1 MVHGHIKTLVEM
13 GEKWIFYPC
22 INYEQ
27 KEDDEAQNH
36 YNCPIVA
43 TYPEVIA
50 NNMDELFR
58 EEGVVFSHPFV
69 PYDDDKRL
77 VRRLLEIFADKDIP
91 QTEIREAVR
100 AAREEENKFKDD
112 VRRAGEEA
120 LRYISE
126 HGKKGII
133 LSGRPY
139 HLDKEINHGINKMIT
154 SYDMAV
160 LSEDSVCHLSDL
172 KRPVRVLDQWTY
184 HSRLYKAA
192 DFAGTRDDVELIQL
206 NSFGCGVDAV
216 TTDQVEEIL
225 ENNNKLY
232 TVLKIDEG
240 TNLGAARIRIRS
252 LKAAIDERSKNGV
265 KPVHYDRPYERK
277 YFTKEMKQDY
287 TLIIPQMSPVHFQ
300 YFEVALKAS
309 GYKAVLMPTVDK
321 NAIDEGLKYVN
332 NDACYPTLVTLGKMI
347 SALKSGEYDLDR
359 TALIMSQTGGG
370 CRASNYIALLRKA
383 LKDLGMEQ
391 VPVVSFNM
399 AGLESNPG
407 FKISVS
413 MGKKVIIGAMYGDL
427 FQRLLYATRP
437 YEKIEGSA
445 EAIMKKYEKEIF
457 QNCRDGKIST
467 YKKLVKKIVEDY
479 DALPL
484 TDEKKPRVGVVGEI
498 LVKYHP
504 DANNNIVDIIEKEG
518 GEAVVLDL
526 VDFFLYGMYSKKFN
540 YEKLSGS
547 YMKYKGNQ
555 IAIKVVEWFRK
566 PMRKALRE
574 SRRFCEPSYIEHT
587 AKEASQIASIGN
599 QCGEGWLLTGE
610 MIELIKSGATNIAC
624 LQPFACLPNH
634 VTGKGMMKA
643 IRERFPKANI
653 VAIDYD
659 PGASDTNQLNRIKLM
674 MATAHKNFD
683 EAVQA

>member
-1 MVHGHIKTLVEM
+1 MRPCGGRVAIPRVLNVYENYPFWFTFFTKLKFRVVLSPNSSKELYEKGIDTISSDTACYPAKMVHGHIKTLVEM

-36 YNCPIVA
+36 YNCPIVS

-265 KPVHYDRPYERK
+265 KPVHYDRPYER
-277 YFTKEMKQDY
+277 ENI
-287 TLIIPQMSPVHFQ
+287 L
-300 YFEVALKAS
+300 LK
-309 GYKAVLMPTVDK
+309 
-321 NAIDEGLKYVN
+321 
-332 NDACYPTLVTLGKMI
+332 
-347 SALKSGEYDLDR
+347 R
-359 TALIMSQTGGG
+359 
-370 CRASNYIALLRKA
+370 
-383 LKDLGMEQ
+383 
-391 VPVVSFNM
+391 
-399 AGLESNPG
+399 
-407 FKISVS
+407 
-413 MGKKVIIGAMYGDL
+413 
-427 FQRLLYATRP
+427 
-437 YEKIEGSA
+437 
-445 EAIMKKYEKEIF
+445 
-457 QNCRDGKIST
+457 
-467 YKKLVKKIVEDY
+467 
-479 DALPL
+479 
-484 TDEKKPRVGVVGEI
+484 
-498 LVKYHP
+498 
-504 DANNNIVDIIEKEG
+504 
-518 GEAVVLDL
+518 
-526 VDFFLYGMYSKKFN
+526 
-540 YEKLSGS
+540 
-547 YMKYKGNQ
+547 
-555 IAIKVVEWFRK
+555 
-566 PMRKALRE
+566 
-574 SRRFCEPSYIEHT
+574 
-587 AKEASQIASIGN
+587 
-599 QCGEGWLLTGE
+599 
-610 MIELIKSGATNIAC
+610 
-624 LQPFACLPNH
+624 
-634 VTGKGMMKA
+634 
-643 IRERFPKANI
+643 
-653 VAIDYD
+653 
-659 PGASDTNQLNRIKLM
+659 
-674 MATAHKNFD
+674 
-683 EAVQA
+683 